1 MKKFL
6 AFVIGLGFA
15 VTTLVAADDSK
26 PTRTIAVTGTAEISV
41 APDICYMSF
50 TVETKDKSAIKAYN
64 ENNEIMNRVNSAI
77 KALGIEAKDLNTSE
91 FSITPQY
98 YYDDKISRN
107 VFDGYLVH
115 NTLNVKV
122 RELPKV
128 GKLLDAA
135 VNSGA
140 TMVSGVSFT
149 VENPKKYNVELRE
162 QAIKAAYTKATQMAT
177 LTGVKLGKPISISEA
192 EPNNYYQ
199 YYAQANVASSMY
211 RDGGGESAPSIEA
224 GEFKVAHTVY
234 ITYEVE

>member
-1 MKKFL
+1 MKKFFAL
-6 AFVIGLGFA
+6 ALGIGFC
-15 VTTLVAADDSK
+15 VTSLAAADENK
-26 PTRTIAVTGTAEISV
+26 PTRTIVVTGTAEISV

-64 ENNEIMNRVNSAI
+64 ENNEIMNKVNAAV

-91 FSITPQY
+91 FSIIPQY
-98 YYDDKISRN
+98 YYDEKSSKN
-107 VFDGYLVH
+107 LFDGYLVH

-122 RELPKV
+122 RELSKV
-128 GKLLDAA
+128 GKILDAA

-140 TMVSGVSFT
+140 TMVQGVSFT

-162 QAIKAAYTKATQMAT
+162 QAIKAAYAKASQMAT
-177 LTGVKLGKPISISEA
+177 LTGLKLAKPISISEA

-199 YYAQANVASSMY
+199 YYAQANVMSSMY
-211 RDGGGESAPSIEA
+211 RDGGESSPSIEA
-224 GEFKVAHTVY
+224 GEFKVTHTVY